1 MAISIFF
8 HTFASESKITFSMNI
23 EQLEKG
29 TELREKIRKANNT
42 QTNLIENYKKG
53 KTRQTVYV
61 SFDGNRGEYYTIGED
76 AINQIFNLINGD
88 LAKKIT
94 KLEREFAEL

>member
-1 MAISIFF
+1 
-8 HTFASESKITFSMNI
+8 MNI

-29 TELREKIRKANNT
+29 KKLRSQIDELNRT
-42 QTNLIENYKKG
+42 QTNLINNYKKG

-61 SFDGNRGEYYTIGED
+61 SFDGNHGEYYTIGED

-88 LAKKIT
+88 LMKKIT
-94 KLEREFAEL
+94 ELETEFEHL

>member
-1 MAISIFF
+1 
-8 HTFASESKITFSMNI
+8 MNI

-29 TELREKIRKANNT
+29 KKLRSQIDELNRT
-42 QTNLIENYKKG
+42 QTNLINNYKKG

-61 SFDGNRGEYYTIGED
+61 SFDGNHGEYYTIGED

-88 LAKKIT
+88 LMKKIT
-94 KLEREFAEL
+94 ALETEFEHL

>member
-1 MAISIFF
+1 LVIPFFF
-8 HTFASESKITFSMNI
+8 HTFASKSKITFSMNI

-29 TELREKIRKANNT
+29 TELQEKIREASKT

-53 KTRQTVYV
+53 KTRKTVYV
-61 SFDGNRGEYYTIGED
+61 SFDGNHGEYYTIGED

-88 LAKKIT
+88 LSIKIT
-94 KLEREFAEL
+94 SLEREFAEL

>member
-1 MAISIFF
+1 
-8 HTFASESKITFSMNI
+8 MNI

-29 TELREKIRKANNT
+29 KKLRSQIDELNRT
-42 QTNLIENYKKG
+42 QTNLINNYKKG

-61 SFDGNRGEYYTIGED
+61 SFDGNHGEYYIIGED

-88 LAKKIT
+88 LMKKIT
-94 KLEREFAEL
+94 ELETEFEHL